1 MPNPALQ
8 QVLTLFSADPSLS
21 VEIGGHTDN
30 VGTPAYN
37 LSLSSGRADAVKA
50 WRVATVQAQ
59 TASRRTDTA
68 TRRHGASRTQ

>member
-1 MPNPALQ
+1 MPKPALQ
-8 QVLTLFSADPSLS
+8 QILALFSADPSLS

-50 WRVATVQAQ
+50 WRVATV
-59 TASRRTDTA
+59 
-68 TRRHGASRTQ
+68 